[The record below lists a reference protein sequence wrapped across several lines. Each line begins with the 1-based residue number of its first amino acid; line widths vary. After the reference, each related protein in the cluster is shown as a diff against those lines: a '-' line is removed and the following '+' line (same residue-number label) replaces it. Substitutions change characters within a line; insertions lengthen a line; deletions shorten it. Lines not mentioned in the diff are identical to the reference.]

1 MISGTLFK
9 GDPMLYYYPN
19 RPTLVAPDPK
29 NPLSPK
35 PDYINGLEALGI
47 YIGEQ
52 KFNGDNV
59 YIYTD
64 TMTFWNRHKG
74 LHKYKPSPEVLKE
87 LQVFPKASIINAE
100 LVHNRTKTVKHHIV
114 CHCVMAWDGSLLLN
128 KDWGYSRSLLES
140 RTYGEHVV
148 LSQIWTKGF
157 WELFN
162 NADGTLIEGIILKNP
177 AGVLKFS
184 TTPIADVP
192 WMLKIRKPCKKY
204 QY

>member
-1 MISGTLFK
+1 
-9 GDPMLYYYPN
+9 
-19 RPTLVAPDPK
+19 
-29 NPLSPK
+29 
-35 PDYINGLEALGI
+35 
-47 YIGEQ
+47 
-52 KFNGDNV
+52 
-59 YIYTD
+59 
-64 TMTFWNRHKG
+64 
-74 LHKYKPSPEVLKE
+74 
-87 LQVFPKASIINAE
+87 
-100 LVHNRTKTVKHHIV
+100 
-114 CHCVMAWDGSLLLN
+114 MAWDGSLLLN

-140 RTYGEHVV
+140 RTYGKHVV